1 MASSRPGLRL
11 QCTVWLQVRAH
22 QLPQR
27 HRLVHR
33 KRLSKVVSDQV
44 VFAHAARCSPA
55 FSAIDVEVL
64 GCLDAVVK
72 KRRGKLVAG
81 SRQRNC
87 SGSGAA
93 GMQLRKRARFS
104 SKSVDTIAGLNAR
117 DGDGAAAGVQQ
128 LASEGVGGVVAL
140 HDGLWR
146 LLVELGLEPKRRE
159 EGEESW
165 RKGGG

>member
-1 MASSRPGLRL
+1 
-11 QCTVWLQVRAH
+11 
-22 QLPQR
+22 
-27 HRLVHR
+27 
-33 KRLSKVVSDQV
+33 
-44 VFAHAARCSPA
+44 
-55 FSAIDVEVL
+55 
-64 GCLDAVVK
+64 
-72 KRRGKLVAG
+72 
-81 SRQRNC
+81 
-87 SGSGAA
+87 
-93 GMQLRKRARFS
+93 
-104 SKSVDTIAGLNAR
+104 LNAR